1 MSEMQEPQVYWQKKA
16 LVMQY
21 NPKGEVVHAIDGQL
35 EGQSHP
41 SLLELSLSIAIYI
54 QVEWGLVFVVC
65 LVLSFFGL
73 FFSSYV
79 PITSFCNRN
88 IYLQH
93 QVLSQNSVA
102 FQFCSDL
109 ELRICLAPCF
119 NRELDFGILNNTDTV
134 KDCNDFIGR

>member
-1 MSEMQEPQVYWQKKA
+1 
-16 LVMQY
+16 MQY
-21 NPKGEVVHAIDGQL
+21 NPKGEAVYAIDAQL
-35 EGQSHP
+35 EGESHP
-41 SLLELSLSIAIYI
+41 SLLELSLSIAICRWSGGFLC
-54 QVEWGLVFVVC
+54 VAC

-73 FFSSYV
+73 FFPSYV
-79 PITSFCNRN
+79 PITSYCNRN